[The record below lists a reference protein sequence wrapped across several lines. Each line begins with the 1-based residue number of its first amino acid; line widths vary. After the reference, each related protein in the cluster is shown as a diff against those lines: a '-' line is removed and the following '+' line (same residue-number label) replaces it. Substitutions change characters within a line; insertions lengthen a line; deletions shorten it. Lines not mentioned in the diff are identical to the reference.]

1 MRGYESFGTVIKEAD
16 ILTARLSNACL
27 EAYNDELTDMFARLH
42 STNPETHQMDEEAY
56 EAYKRSFE
64 YKQDADYQGYQ
75 RFAFDKQSE
84 MEQFVKYA
92 NRSGVETVYVP
103 VKLGGRYYVEI
114 SESVVLDNPKTH
126 EQYKASA
133 QAFAEKF
140 SQETGYAKPTMNW
153 REDTYQAFKVHH
165 RQGEHIYSQMHGE
178 IDRGIMED
186 EELVGAKRKAQAVLM
201 ELEYYRSKYDPDTA
215 LKSATTYNYKTGQKE
230 YDPNT
235 GTGLGRHNADAL
247 SAFNEEVGVKVIH
260 GNGGQTLLIKDG
272 SIVTDAAMIA
282 KVTAAD
288 TARREAAAVVDGRL
302 HDRGDFFLS
311 ETQKRMQINSAHI
324 IASHTQVYYGET
336 RGGGRYSA
344 GHLDSFRDRLGG
356 EQAIMSHLETKV
368 LIDKDAVDT
377 LTAYTESRSYGKF
390 ERTGLKHAEFTTR
403 QMETLAKLQAM
414 AAGTMATM
422 AGDTALANTT
432 FKNGGEEVITLTAE
446 DRMNL
451 YEMTRKVGYEMR
463 NDLLPADVE
472 PTDAQKASLQ
482 SAENSARPFG
492 HNHKEYNLL
501 SDVFF
506 GEEKLTA
513 FRTNAA
519 LAQDLGI
526 DLRHEL
532 KQGRTLTLR
541 EMQNFTDLGTM
552 RALADMGVTYNQ
564 VEGRFFRNGKALN
577 REEFNCWIDSLSRQE
592 IREYFAGESAISRG
606 IAGGRLGDHFGEG
619 DRGAS
624 KFFHQTGEK
633 YGFKMDETGKVIHFR
648 TKMETTHYDILNID
662 KAFLTKMAMGAN
674 KNGKIESTNLLTKTG
689 KIDVKALKALTPEQL
704 KAHGISKE
712 TFSAFYELHI
722 DGRGKRIEIGK
733 LKSGALLGL
742 APFTRAGMKMLGRTG
757 DQETS
762 QFVGNMQTLTS
773 GISRVRDAHNS
784 IVQADQLR
792 KEFRDK
798 KRASRVNS
806 GEAKKGKGLG
816 DDVKTKKPSKKVKRK
831 QDYLAKKGAA
841 NPKAIE
847 KFVKKEEHQVAMVA
861 SSKKKTEV
869 MRRLN
874 IKQRAAEKFAQTKV
888 GGAITKLSKAVSK
901 FIAGASGTVA
911 AMAGLLVLLLW
922 GILVLV
928 IVVIMVIQ
936 SLTSLP
942 FKGLKALAGAW
953 ASTTGEEPAVV
964 ELMKICND
972 REDEWLDG
980 LQDYDEVFDNRK
992 ELMYTLNY
1000 VPYKDYIASNPSLVL
1015 IGDTLYIDP
1024 FHGSGDA
1031 TEHQDVLTP
1040 VTKFSG
1046 ANTLDLVTNPSVYSQ
1061 KDTSTD
1067 GNIIAVESGHTSNIK
1082 DILAMTDCMYQF
1094 DIQGSGDDTLQN
1106 IMNEPPAVIN
1116 FENFYNKT
1124 IGTIKFVA
1132 NVIGTGAKNFW
1143 NWLTGGDDSEEY
1155 PSIDDYWGGTVKFGT
1170 IQNYVENL
1178 FAASH
1183 QEQFQFDVQ
1192 YPTCANSVTI
1202 NGVTVDISTM
1212 PQDIASELGYCVKP
1226 ITHNFYLGYDSSSS
1240 SVSRI
1245 YPCLANGT
1253 NLAAANITNVNDIRL
1268 TMSEYSGTEEDMC
1281 VWKTM
1286 GSDEPTYNRIKGD
1299 TDCWSN
1305 NLNSY
1310 EGYITY
1316 TSYSDYH
1323 NDASYSSNE
1332 AKTRAENQASGFTP
1346 SANTYNLAADHN
1358 SMSIRLWEADYK
1370 VNTSLYGKHKVDDPD
1385 TIEDTGNPDD
1395 PNTPEDESKEIVH
1408 HSHWEYK
1415 YKCVVTLGRYHNEG
1429 YTRHCAGNHPFT
1441 YSGGVLSCQAKGVVY
1456 STTNEQLAMTG
1467 MYQNELYAPR
1477 ALDFDL
1483 RDRGYSDFKGYHI
1496 KQNIDY
1502 STPLTASQSGG
1513 TVSPAV
1519 DPQGSYVAS
1528 RGLNLYVDGENLS
1541 TDINCR
1547 SDVAMYLLRDIFDC
1561 DCRLDKGRNVFPW
1574 KEGDYHYYEGWSADN
1589 MFFVCSRVAVDWND
1603 LYEFDIPS
1611 EIKEPS
1617 LSEEDIE
1624 WLMNAIELEYGGS
1637 FTESRRQAVDLIL
1650 HWVGRGHYSKD
1661 HTDHNFLENACHSH
1675 TSTITV
1681 GGTSYSTSY
1690 DGCCTASD
1698 AWGFMAYILAAEGKP
1713 TTKPT
1718 SNYTSYTNLKP
1729 ADYVFKTVTG
1739 DYSNF
1744 SCIDNS
1750 MLSSPN
1756 AFTWRA
1762 ISKALG
1768 EAHREAGCFYIGT
1781 FNNDSLFDDTGTYTL
1796 QNGYVI
1802 HKGVPVTV
1810 GMDGTVDKG
1819 CGTILLRSEPV
1830 STTNPNDWTDSTNYF
1845 WFIDP
1850 SLVHYNNVKYQS
1862 FE

>member
-1 MRGYESFGTVIKEAD
+1 MARQANET
-16 ILTARLSNACL
+16 TARLTNACL
-27 EAYNDELTDMFARLH
+27 EAYNDELTDMLARLH
-42 STNPETHQMDEEAY
+42 STNPETHQRNEEAY
-56 EAYKRSFE
+56 EAYKRNFE
-64 YKQDADYQGYQ
+64 YKQDEDYQGYQ
-75 RFAFDKQSE
+75 RFAFEKQSE

-92 NRSGVETVYVP
+92 NKSGVETVYVP

-114 SESVVLDNPKTH
+114 SESVVLENPKTH

-140 SQETGYAKPTMNW
+140 SQETGYEKPSMNW
-153 REDTYQAFKVHH
+153 REDTYQAFKVN
-165 RQGEHIYSQMHGE
+165 RGDTTASMEFMRGE
-178 IDRGIMED
+178 IERGVMED
-186 EELVGAKRKAQAVLM
+186 EELVSAKRKATAVLM
-201 ELEYYRSKYDPDTA
+201 ELEYYRSKYDPTTA
-215 LKSATTYNYKTGQKE
+215 LKSELTYNYKTGKQE
-230 YDPNT
+230 YNPNT
-235 GTGLGRHNADAL
+235 GTGIGRHNNDIL

-260 GNGGQTLLIKDG
+260 NGGQTIMIKDG
-272 SIVTDAAMIA
+272 SVVTDQAMIA

-288 TARREAAAVVDGRL
+288 TARRSAASTVDGRF
-302 HDRGDFFLS
+302 HDRPDFLLS
-311 ETQKRMQINSAHI
+311 DTQKRMQINSAHI
-324 IASHTQVYYGET
+324 VASHTQVYYAET

-344 GHLDSFRDRLGG
+344 GHFDSFRDRLGG

-368 LIDKDAVDT
+368 LLDKDAVDT
-377 LTAYTESRSYGKF
+377 LTAYTQSRSYGKF

-414 AAGTMATM
+414 AAGTIPAV
-422 AGDTALANTT
+422 AGDTGLANTT
-432 FKNGGEEVITLTAE
+432 FKNGGKEVITLTAE
-446 DRMNL
+446 DRINL
-451 YEMTRKVGYEMR
+451 YEMTRKVGYEMG
-463 NDLLPADVE
+463 NDLLPADVQLTKE
-472 PTDAQKASLQ
+472 QKASLQ

-492 HNHKEYNLL
+492 HNHKEYNLP
-501 SDVFF
+501 SDAFF

-532 KQGRTLTLR
+532 KQGKVLTLR

-552 RALADMGVTYNQ
+552 RALADMGLTYNQ
-564 VEGRFFRNGKALN
+564 VEGRFFHNGKALN
-577 REEFNCWIDSLSRQE
+577 REEFNCFLDSLSRKE
-592 IREYFAGESAISRG
+592 IKEYFAGEKFLSRAV
-606 IAGGRLGDHFGEG
+606 AGGSLGDHFGEG
-619 DRGAS
+619 DKGAS
-624 KFFHQTGEK
+624 KFFHKTGED
-633 YGFKMDETGKVIHFR
+633 YGFKMDETGKVVHFR
-648 TKMETTHYDILNID
+648 KKMKTTHFDILNID
-662 KAFLTKMAMGAN
+662 KAVLTKLSMGVD
-674 KNGKIESTNLLTKTG
+674 KNGKKIESINLLTKSG
-689 KIDVKALKALTPEQL
+689 KIDVKALKAITPEML

-712 TFSAFYELHI
+712 TWSAFCELHL
-722 DGRGKRIEIGK
+722 DGRGKLLEIGK
-733 LKSGALLGL
+733 LKKGALLAG
-742 APFTRAGMKMLGRTG
+742 AMPFTRSGLKMLGKTG

-762 QFVGNMQTLTS
+762 QFVSNINTMSS
-773 GISRVRDAHNS
+773 GLERVKDVHSAIIQADQRRREVRDA
-784 IVQADQLR
+784 R
-792 KEFRDK
+792 
-798 KRASRVNS
+798 RARRINS
-806 GEAKKGKGLG
+806 GDVDPSKLGK
-816 DDVKTKKPSKKVKRK
+816 DVKNKKPSKKVKK
-831 QDYLAKKGAA
+831 QQDYLAGKAKAD
-841 NPKAIE
+841 PKAIE
-847 KFVKKEEHQVAMVA
+847 KFIKKEEHQAKLVAA
-861 SSKKKTEV
+861 SKKRTEV
-869 MRRLN
+869 MRRFN
-874 IKQRAAEKFAQTKV
+874 VKQRAAEKFAQTKV
-888 GGAITKLSKAVSK
+888 GGALTKLSKAGSK

-942 FKGLKALAGAW
+942 YKGLKAVASAW
-953 ASTTGEEPAVV
+953 ASFTGEDPAVV
-964 ELMKICND
+964 ELMKICDD
-972 REDEWLDG
+972 REDEWLEG
-980 LQDYDEVFDNRK
+980 LEDYNEVFENRK
-992 ELMYTLNY
+992 ELQYTLNY
-1000 VPYKDYIASNPSLVL
+1000 IPYEDYIASNPSLVL

-1024 FHGSGDA
+1024 FHGSGTA
-1031 TEHQDVLTP
+1031 ESHQEVLTP
-1040 VTKFSG
+1040 VTSFLG
-1046 ANTLDLVTNPSVYSQ
+1046 ANDLDLVTNPSVYSQ
-1061 KDTSTD
+1061 KDNSTD

-1094 DIQGSGDDTLQN
+1094 DIQGNGDDALES

-1132 NVIGTGAKNFW
+1132 HVIGTAAKNFW

-1155 PSIDDYWGGTVKFGT
+1155 PSIDDYWGGTVSFGT

-1183 QEQFQFDVQ
+1183 QEQFQFGVS
-1192 YPTCANSVTI
+1192 YPTVASTVTI
-1202 NGVTVDISTM
+1202 NGVTVDISSM
-1212 PQDIASELGYCVKP
+1212 PQEIASELGYCVQP
-1226 ITHNFYLGYDSSSS
+1226 VTNNFYLGYDPSLSSG
-1240 SVSRI
+1240 SRI
-1245 YPCLANGT
+1245 YPCLADGT

-1268 TMSEYSGTEEDMC
+1268 TMSEYAGTPEGQC
-1281 VWKTM
+1281 VWEGM
-1286 GSDEPTYNRIKGD
+1286 GSDEATYNRIKAD

-1305 NLNSY
+1305 NLNIY
-1310 EGYITY
+1310 DGYITY
-1316 TSYSDYH
+1316 TAYSDYH
-1323 NDASYSSNE
+1323 SKASYSSNE
-1332 AKTRAENQASGFTP
+1332 AKTRAENNASGFTP
-1346 SANTYNLAADHN
+1346 ASNTYNLAADHN

-1370 VNTSLYGKHKVDDPD
+1370 VKCTESGKVEVDDGD
-1385 TIEDTGNPDD
+1385 TEEDTGQPDD
-1395 PNTPEDESKEIVH
+1395 PETPGDESKKTVH
-1408 HSHWEYK
+1408 NSHWEYQ
-1415 YKCVVTLGRYHNEG
+1415 YKCTITLGRYHNKG
-1429 YTRHCAGNHPFT
+1429 YTRHCAGNHPFS

-1467 MYQNELYAPR
+1467 MYNNELFAPR

-1483 RDRGYSDFKGYHI
+1483 NARGYSDFKGCHI

-1502 STPLTASQSGG
+1502 STPLSASTTGG

-1528 RGLNLYVDGENLS
+1528 RGLNLYMDGENLS

-1547 SDVAMYLLRDIFDC
+1547 SDVAPYLLRDIFDC

-1574 KEGDYHYYEGWSADN
+1574 KECDYHYYEGWSADN
-1589 MFFVCSRVAVDWND
+1589 MLFVCSRVAVDWND
-1603 LYEFDIPS
+1603 LYNFDIPL
-1611 EIKEPS
+1611 EVKEPS
-1617 LSEEDIE
+1617 LSEEDIKWFMTALE
-1624 WLMNAIELEYGGS
+1624 TEYGGN
-1637 FTESRRQAVDLIL
+1637 FTEGRRRAIDLIL

-1661 HTDHNFLENACHSH
+1661 HTDHNFLETACHSH
-1675 TSTITV
+1675 TSTIMV

-1698 AWGFMAYILAAEGKP
+1698 AWGFMSYILAAEGKP
-1713 TTKPT
+1713 TAKPT
-1718 SNYTSYTNLKP
+1718 TNYTSYTNMKP
-1729 ADYVFKTVTG
+1729 ADYVFKSVTG

-1750 MLSSPN
+1750 MLTSPT
-1756 AFTWRA
+1756 AYTWLA

-1819 CGTILLRSEPV
+1819 CGTILLRSEPT
-1830 STTNPNDWTDSTNYF
+1830 STTNPNDWSDSTNYF

-1850 SLVHYNNVKYQS
+1850 SLVYSNSVKWKS

>member
-1 MRGYESFGTVIKEAD
+1 MRGYEVLGAAARHAEST
-16 ILTARLSNACL
+16 TARLSNACL

-42 STNPETHQMDEEAY
+42 STNPETHQRDEEAY
-56 EAYKRSFE
+56 EAYKRNFA

-75 RFAFDKQSE
+75 RFAFEKQSE

-153 REDTYQAFKVHH
+153 KEDTYQAFKEK
-165 RQGEHIYSQMHGE
+165 QYSDKTMVQRE
-178 IDRGIMED
+178 IEQSLLED
-186 EELVGAKRKAQAVLM
+186 ADLAAAKRKAQAVIL
-201 ELEYYRSKYDPDTA
+201 ELDYYRSKYDPDTA
-215 LKSATTYNYKTGQKE
+215 LKSATTYNYKTGQRE

-247 SAFNEEVGVKVIH
+247 STFNEEVGVKVIH
-260 GNGGQTLLIKDG
+260 GSGGQTLVIKDG

-282 KVTAAD
+282 RVTAAD
-288 TARREAAAVVDGRL
+288 TARREAAAVVDGKL
-302 HDRGDFFLS
+302 HDRGDFHLS

-390 ERTGLKHAEFTTR
+390 ERTGLKHAEFTAR

-414 AAGTMATM
+414 AAGTVATM

-432 FKNGGEEVITLTAE
+432 FKNGGKEVITLTAE
-446 DRMNL
+446 DRINL

-463 NDLLPADVE
+463 NDLLPADVKL
-472 PTDAQKASLQ
+472 TDAQKASLQ

-492 HNHKEYNLL
+492 HNHKEYNLP

-564 VEGRFFRNGKALN
+564 AEGRFFRNGKALN
-577 REEFNCWIDSLSRQE
+577 REEFNCWIDSLTRKE
-592 IREYFAGESAISRG
+592 IKEYFAGESAISRG

-619 DRGAS
+619 DKGAS
-624 KFFHQTGEK
+624 KFFHQTGEN

-662 KAFLTKMAMGAN
+662 KAFLTKMAMSVD
-674 KNGKIESTNLLTKTG
+674 KNGKKIESINLLTKSG

-733 LKSGALLGL
+733 LKSGALLI
-742 APFTRAGMKMLGRTG
+742 APFTRAGMKMLGKTG
-757 DQETS
+757 DQETG
-762 QFVGNMQTLTS
+762 QFVNDMHTLSS
-773 GISRVRDAHNS
+773 GVTHIREAHNA
-784 IVQADQLR
+784 IIQADQR
-792 KEFRDK
+792 RREVRDM
-798 KRASRVNS
+798 KRASKINS
-806 GEAKKGKGLG
+806 GDAKKGKGLG
-816 DDVKTKKPSKKVKRK
+816 DDVKTKKPSKKVKK
-831 QDYLAKKGAA
+831 EQDYLAKKGAA
-841 NPKAIE
+841 DTKAIE
-847 KFVKKEEHQVAMVA
+847 KFVKKEEHQAAMVA
-861 SSKKKTEV
+861 SSKKRTEV

-874 IKQRAAEKFAQTKV
+874 LKQRAAEKFAQTKV
-888 GGAITKLSKAVSK
+888 GGAVTKLSKAVSK
-901 FIAGASGTVA
+901 FIAGALGTVA

-953 ASTTGEEPAVV
+953 ASLTGEEPAVV

-980 LQDYDEVFDNRK
+980 LQDYEEVFDNRK

-1000 VPYKDYIASNPSLVL
+1000 VSYEDYIASNPSLVIL
-1015 IGDTLYIDP
+1015 DDTLYIDP
-1024 FHGSGDA
+1024 FHGSGTA
-1031 TEHQDVLTP
+1031 ESHREVLTP
-1040 VTKFSG
+1040 VTKFAG
-1046 ANTLDLVTNPSVYSQ
+1046 ANNLDLVTNPSVYNQ
-1061 KDTSTD
+1061 KDISTD
-1067 GNIIAVESGHTSNIK
+1067 GNIIAVESGHTSNVK

-1094 DIQGSGDDTLQN
+1094 DIQGSGDDSLQS

-1132 NVIGTGAKNFW
+1132 NVIGTAAKNFW

-1183 QEQFQFDVQ
+1183 QEQFQFAVD
-1192 YPTCANSVTI
+1192 YPTYANSIVI
-1202 NGVTVDISTM
+1202 NGVTVDISDM
-1212 PQDIASELGYCVKP
+1212 PQEIASELGYCVEP
-1226 ITHNFYLGYDSSSS
+1226 VTNNFYLGYDSSLS

-1245 YPCLANGT
+1245 YPCLADGT
-1253 NLAAANITNVNDIRL
+1253 NLAAVNALNVNDIRL
-1268 TMSEYSGTEEDMC
+1268 TMSEYAGTEEGKC
-1281 VWKTM
+1281 VWEGM
-1286 GSDEPTYNRIKGD
+1286 DSNENTYNRIKTHG
-1299 TDCWSN
+1299 CWVIGVNSN
-1305 NLNSY
+1305 DAD
-1310 EGYITY
+1310 ITY
-1316 TSYSDYH
+1316 TAYSDWKTSES
-1323 NDASYSSNE
+1323 DAKSE
-1332 AKTRAENQASGFTP
+1332 AQTRATSNASGFTP
-1346 SANTYNLAADHN
+1346 DTNTYSLSADHN
-1358 SMSIRLWEADYK
+1358 NMTIRVWQSAWS
-1370 VNTSLYGKHKVDDPD
+1370 VSNTICETKTVDDPD
-1385 TIEDTGNPDD
+1385 TTESTGEEDNPD
-1395 PNTPEDESKEIVH
+1395 TPEDESTRTVH
-1408 HSHWEYK
+1408 HSHTEYK
-1415 YKCVVTLGRYHNEG
+1415 AKSVITVGHYHNEG
-1429 YTRHCAGNHPFT
+1429 YSRTCLGNHPFC
-1441 YSGGVLSCQAKGVVY
+1441 YSGGVVSCQAKGVVY

-1467 MYQNELYAPR
+1467 MYQNESLAPR
-1477 ALDFDL
+1477 ALDFEL
-1483 RDRGYSDFKGYHI
+1483 RDRGYSDFKGCHI

-1502 STPLTASQSGG
+1502 STPLSASTTGG

-1528 RGLNLYVDGENLS
+1528 RGLNLYMDGENLS

-1547 SDVAMYLLRDIFDC
+1547 SDVAVYLLRDIFDC

-1574 KEGDYHYYEGWSADN
+1574 KECDYHYYEGWSADN

-1603 LYEFDIPS
+1603 LYEFDIPL

-1624 WLMNAIELEYGGS
+1624 WLMNAIEVEYGGS
-1637 FTESRRQAVDLIL
+1637 FTESRRQAIDLIL
-1650 HWVGRGHYSKD
+1650 HWVGKGHYSKD
-1661 HTDHNFLENACHSH
+1661 HTDHNFLETACHSH

-1698 AWGFMAYILAAEGKP
+1698 AWGFMSYILAAEGKP

-1718 SNYTSYTNLKP
+1718 NHYSSYTGLKP
-1729 ADYVFKTVTG
+1729 ADYVFKTLSG

-1744 SCIDNS
+1744 GCIDNS
-1750 MLSSPN
+1750 MLSSPTS
-1756 AFTWRA
+1756 FTWVA
-1762 ISKALG
+1762 ISEALG

-1781 FNNDSLFDDTGTYTL
+1781 FNNDSLFDETGTYTL

-1819 CGTILLRSEPV
+1819 CGTVLLRSEPV
-1830 STTNPNDWTDSTNYF
+1830 STSNPNDWTDSTNYF

-1850 SLVHYNNVKYQS
+1850 SLVDYATVKYQS